1 MEFKYYVPIRIIFGK
16 GSIDKVA
23 QYTARNGSRV
33 LLVTGRRHLKE
44 TGILDKILEA
54 FKKTKK
60 IEEVIHFNNVREN
73 PTIEQVDEAKDLIL
87 KRNLNVVVAV
97 GGGSAMDLAKAAS
110 IAAKQRRSVKE
121 LLGNPEVNV
130 MDAYPIIC
138 SPTTSGSGSE
148 ATKYAVISDDE
159 RKIKMALST
168 ESIYPTV
175 SIVDPQLTYTMPQN
189 TIANTGF
196 DALSHA
202 IEAFTSKSTSPVTD
216 AYCREALKLISENL
230 SDSYSTQNSE
240 AMDNMSLA
248 AMLAGLALNVGR
260 AALPH
265 AMEHALSAYNPNLPH
280 GLGLAMVMT
289 PFLKKMYKCNPIKF
303 AEIAELL
310 GENLNGNRDETAA
323 EKVITAVENLKGK
336 IGLNH
341 RLSEFGFDKTLI
353 HEMVEK
359 SFWTME
365 HGIKNSPCEVT
376 KEEVEKMYIE
386 AL

>member
-16 GSIDKVA
+16 GSINKIA
-23 QYTARNGSRV
+23 QYTARNGNRV

-87 KRNLNVVVAV
+87 KHNLNVVVAV

-110 IAAKQRRSVKE
+110 IAAKQRKSVKE

-130 MDAYPIIC
+130 MDTYPIIC

-175 SIVDPQLTYTMPQN
+175 SIVDPQLTYTMPKN

-202 IEAFTSKSTSPVTD
+202 IEAFTSKSASPITD
-216 AYCREALKLISENL
+216 AYCSEALKLIGENL
-230 SDSYSTQNSE
+230 LESYKSQNPE
-240 AMDNMSLA
+240 AMENMSLA

-265 AMEHALSAYNPNLPH
+265 AMEHALSAYNPDLPH

-289 PFLKKMYKCNPIKF
+289 PFLKRMYRCNPSKF

-310 GENLNGNRDETAA
+310 GENLNGNMDETAA

-336 IGLNH
+336 IGLNR
-341 RLSEFGFDKTLI
+341 RLSEFGFDEKLI

-376 KEEVEKMYIE
+376 KEEVEKMYLE

>member
-1 MEFKYYVPIRIIFGK
+1 MDFKYYVPIRIIFGK
-16 GSIDKVA
+16 GSIKRIG
-23 QYTARNGSRV
+23 QYAARNGSRV
-33 LLVTGRRHLKE
+33 LLVTGRKHLKE
-44 TGILDKILEA
+44 SGVLDEILQSFER
-54 FKKTKK
+54 TKK

-73 PTIEQVDEAKDLIL
+73 PTVEQVDEAKDLIL
-87 KRNLNVVVAV
+87 QNNLNVVVAV

-110 IAAKQRRSVKE
+110 ISAKQRKSVKD
-121 LLGNPEVNV
+121 LLGNPQINV

-148 ATKYAVISDDE
+148 ATKYAVISDDN
-159 RKIKMALST
+159 KKTKLALST

-175 SIVDPQLTYTMPQN
+175 SIVDPELTYTMPPT

-202 IEAFTSKSTSPVTD
+202 IEAFTSRSASPITD
-216 AYCREALKLISENL
+216 AYCREALKLIGENL
-230 SDSYSTQNSE
+230 VESYKTQWHS

-265 AMEHALSAYNPNLPH
+265 AMEHALSAYNPDLPH

-289 PFLKKMYKCNPIKF
+289 PFLKRMYKCNTLKF
-303 AEIAELL
+303 AEIAEIL
-310 GENLNGNRDETAA
+310 GEDLKVRRDEKAA
-323 EKVITAVENLKGK
+323 EKIIDAVEKLKEQT
-336 IGLNH
+336 GLN
-341 RLSEFGFDKTLI
+341 RKLSEFGFDKDLI
-353 HEMVEK
+353 HKMIQS

-365 HGIKNSPCEVT
+365 HGIKNSPCEVSE
-376 KEEVEKMYIE
+376 KEVEEMYLE